1 MRHRGNQ
8 GALRAAWIGCALTAS
23 GVAGLAQ
30 NPGEYLSY
38 SWKGVAF
45 QPQFDTTA
53 LFTDNLFYGAGA
65 TRVSDFVFTVSP
77 GFRLQYGRDGENQIA
92 FEYMHDET
100 VVLDHSD
107 FNSRQNRLD
116 LTVRYVQGRLRLEGK
131 DSVQFL
137 SSLLGG
143 SVGTLGQLV
152 DRVLQSD
159 DYRLTYDWTEKTD
172 FYLRGSHTAA
182 DYDKRT
188 FLLDQRTLEGTLGT
202 SYQWTPKTRLTV
214 DGFYGATS
222 IAANAVPV
230 AASDSRFYGGYVGIR
245 GSFTPKLSGS
255 ARVGYEQRSFVSGDS
270 VSASTPALS
279 FDLAYQLTPMTSMT
293 LRYDRRTFPSPQ
305 FASQI
310 SISDSVIFQVN
321 QLVGTSGRWLVRGTV
336 RYNHNDLSS
345 TSVASGGQTI
355 DVQRTDTLMAAGVA
369 LIYQPQ
375 PWLGCI
381 AAYDF
386 ENFDISFAN
395 QAASGLLQVVSYHN
409 NRLSLSVAIGF

>member
-1 MRHRGNQ
+1 MRV
-8 GALRAAWIGCALTAS
+8 ACALAAS
-23 GVAGLAQ
+23 GVSGLAQ

-38 SWKGVAF
+38 SWKGLAL
-45 QPQFDTTA
+45 QPQLDTAA
-53 LFTDNLFYGAGA
+53 LFTDNLFYGSGVN
-65 TRVSDFVFTVSP
+65 RVSDFVLTVSP
-77 GFRLQYGRDGENQIA
+77 GLRLQYGRDGENQIS

-100 VVLDHSD
+100 LVLERSD

-116 LTVRYVQGRLRLEGK
+116 LKLGYVQGRFRLEGK

-143 SVGTLGQLV
+143 SVSQLGQLV
-152 DRVLQSD
+152 DRITVND
-159 DYRLTYDWTEKTD
+159 TYRLTYDWTEKTD
-172 FYLRGSHTAA
+172 LYVRGVHDMA

-188 FLLDQRTLEGTLGT
+188 FLLDQQTIEGTLGG
-202 SYQWTPKTRLTV
+202 SYQWTSKTRLTV
-214 DGFYGATS
+214 DGFYGGTS
-222 IAANAVPV
+222 IAANANPV
-230 AASDSRFYGGYVGIR
+230 AASDSRFYGGFVGVR

-255 ARVGYEQRSFVSGDS
+255 ARVGYEQRSFVNGDS

-279 FDLAYQLTPMTSMT
+279 LDLSYQLSPMTLVT

-305 FASQI
+305 FANQI
-310 SISDSVIFQVN
+310 SIGDSVLLQVN
-321 QLVGTSGRWLVRGTV
+321 QFVGTSGRWLVRGTA

-345 TSVASGGQTI
+345 TLIASGGQSI
-355 DVQRTDTLMAAGVA
+355 DVQRIDSLLGAGIA

-375 PWLGCI
+375 PWLACV

-386 ENFDISFAN
+386 DTFDISFTNESALN
-395 QAASGLLQVVSYHN
+395 LLQVAPYHN

>member
-1 MRHRGNQ
+1 M
-8 GALRAAWIGCALTAS
+8 ACALTAS
-23 GVAGLAQ
+23 GVSGLAQ

-38 SWKGVAF
+38 SWKGLAL

-65 TRVSDFVFTVSP
+65 TRVSDFVLTVSP
-77 GFRLQYGRDGENQIA
+77 GLRLQYGRDGQNQIA

-100 VVLDHSD
+100 FVLDHSD
-107 FNSRQNRLD
+107 FNSTQDRLD
-116 LTVRYVQGRLRLEGK
+116 LTLRYVQGRFRLEGK
-131 DSVQFL
+131 DSIQFL
-137 SSLLGG
+137 SSLLSG
-143 SVGTLGQLV
+143 STSQLRQLV
-152 DRVLQSD
+152 DRVVYND

-172 FYLRGSHTAA
+172 VYLRGSHSAA

-188 FLLDQRTLEGTLGT
+188 FLLDQRTLEGTLGS

-222 IAANAVPV
+222 VSANASPISP
-230 AASDSRFYGGYVGIR
+230 SDSRFFGGYVGIR
-245 GSFTPKLSGS
+245 GTFTPKLTGS
-255 ARVGYEQRSFVSGDS
+255 ARVGYEQRVFVGGNS

-279 FDLAYQLTPMTSMT
+279 FDLAYQITPMTSAT
-293 LRYDRRTFPSPQ
+293 LRYDRRTSPSPQ
-305 FASQI
+305 FANQI
-310 SISDSVIFQVN
+310 NIGDSVVLQVN

-336 RYNHNDLSS
+336 RYFHNDLSS
-345 TSVASGGQTI
+345 SSIASGGQTI
-355 DVQRTDTLMAAGVA
+355 DVQRTDSLLGIGLA

-386 ENFDISFAN
+386 ENFDIAFSN
-395 QAASGLLQVVSYHN
+395 QSASGLLQVAPYHN